1 MNQAKTIL
9 LVDDDAEIRGGLKLV
24 LNRKGYRTLEAGNG
38 WEARQ
43 VIEEH
48 SPDLVILDMMMPQWG
63 GLAVLEHFR
72 GQLGAPPFIML
83 TGNDVPMHKS
93 YAERLGVEQY
103 ISKPF
108 SLDQLLE
115 RVLNLVP
122 LPRPQPDVAQPPV
135 GCASFERCRCP
146 GCGARLKVPVQLL
159 GQSRACPG
167 CRKDFVLR
175 PASLEDQDVM
185 LIMN

>member
-1 MNQAKTIL
+1 MNHAKTIL

-24 LNRKGYRTLEAGNG
+24 LDRKGYRTLEAGNG

-43 VIEEH
+43 VIEEQ

-63 GLAVLEHFR
+63 GLAVLEHFK
-72 GQLGAPPFIML
+72 GQRGAPPFIML

-93 YAERLGVEQY
+93 YAERLGVEKY

-115 RVLNLVP
+115 RVLSLVP
-122 LPRPQPDVAQPPV
+122 LPTPRPEAVQTP
-135 GCASFERCRCP
+135 GLSASFEKCRCP
-146 GCGARLKVPVQLL
+146 GCGSRLKVPVQLL

-175 PASLEDQDVM
+175 PVSLEDQDVM